1 MLSLGYQQRL
11 YAFLAAILK
20 VVLVFYLYFIVK
32 KMLKTRFYTV
42 LLFLI
47 GCSNVVFATGDNF
60 LSGAR
65 AAALSGAAITLSD
78 VYATTNNQAGLG
90 FMTEYAVGVY
100 TDRKFLNAK
109 VNNINVAIALPF
121 QKVGTFGLS
130 ANYYGFSLYNET
142 KIGLAYARK
151 FGSKFSLGVQFD
163 YLRLNMAELGNR
175 NFFTIE
181 MGMQYK
187 PWKVLTF
194 GAHIYN
200 PIPYKV
206 EPVFGERLPTIIKFG
221 LGYEPATKVLIA
233 AEYEQDIFYKPR
245 FKAGIEYRVVKY
257 VSLRVGAQSTPFCGT
272 FGFGV
277 NVVGVRLDA
286 AAAYHPVMGFT
297 PHLALSY
304 SFAKQPKKP

>member
-1 MLSLGYQQRL
+1 MP
-11 YAFLAAILK
+11 
-20 VVLVFYLYFIVK
+20 
-32 KMLKTRFYTV
+32 KTR
-42 LLFLI
+42 LFLFFFSLT
-47 GCSNVVFATGDNF
+47 CFSNVVIASGDNF
-60 LSGAR
+60 LSGGR

-90 FMTEYAVGVY
+90 FMTDFSVGVY

-109 VNNINVAIALPF
+109 VNNINVAAALPF
-121 QKVGTFGLS
+121 EKVGTFGLS

-151 FGSKFSLGVQFD
+151 FGTKFAMGVQFD
-163 YLRLNMAELGNR
+163 YMRLNMAELGQR
-175 NFFTIE
+175 DFFTLE
-181 MGMQYK
+181 LGMQYK

-221 LGYEPATKVLIA
+221 VGYEPAQKVLIA
-233 AEYEQDIFYKPR
+233 AEYEQDIYYKPR
-245 FKAGIEYRVVKY
+245 FKAGVEYRVIKY
-257 VSLRVGAQSTPFCGT
+257 VSLRAGAQTAPFCGT
-272 FGFGV
+272 FGFGI
-277 NVVGVRLDA
+277 NVTGLKLDA
-286 AAAYHPVMGFT
+286 AAVYHPVMGFT

-304 SFAKQPKKP
+304 SFAKKKKKP

>member
-1 MLSLGYQQRL
+1 
-11 YAFLAAILK
+11 
-20 VVLVFYLYFIVK
+20 
-32 KMLKTRFYTV
+32 MLKTRLI
-42 LLFLI
+42 LLFFLVI
-47 GCSNVVFATGDNF
+47 FFVAAVFASGDNF
-60 LSGAR
+60 LSGGR

-90 FMTEYAVGVY
+90 FMTDYSVGVY
-100 TDRKFLNAK
+100 TDRRFLNAK
-109 VNNINVAIALPF
+109 VNNVNIAVALPF
-121 QKVGTFGLS
+121 EQVGVFGLS

-151 FGSKFSLGVQFD
+151 FGAKFSMGVQFD
-163 YLRLNMAELGNR
+163 YLRLSMAELGNR
-175 NFFTIE
+175 NFFTLE

-187 PWKVLTF
+187 PWKVLTI

-206 EPVFGERLPTIIKFG
+206 EPVFGERLPTILKFG
-221 LGYEPATKVLIA
+221 VGYEPAQKVLIA
-233 AEYEQDIFYKPR
+233 AEYEQDIYYKPR
-245 FKAGIEYRVVKY
+245 FKAGVEYRVVKY
-257 VSLRVGAQSTPFCGT
+257 VSLRAGTQTAPFCGT

-277 NVVGVRLDA
+277 NVVGLKLDA

-304 SFAKQPKKP
+304 SFAKKKQKP